1 MYVFPQDLHAP
12 TDIGY
17 ETIMNIEGE
26 SQMLVAR
33 QEYDPTNKGEQ
44 VSGKPTVHSSS
55 VSFLS
60 SWAPQEHK
68 VPAVR
73 RIIDFFVF
81 EILSIQCKCLG
92 KLTTVTGI

>member
-1 MYVFPQDLHAP
+1 MYIYGILYFLQDLHAP

-33 QEYDPTNKGEQ
+33 QEYDPANKGEQ

-73 RIIDFFVF
+73 ISLFLKFYLFNI
-81 EILSIQCKCLG
+81 
-92 KLTTVTGI
+92 TVWAIKQL